1 MNQSVSQSN
10 MEPAPSS
17 TQMGDLAMPMAVSSA
32 THVGQGTV
40 IEQSRAAAE
49 VQSAIVVAQRFPRNE
64 RHALGR
70 IIAACNRL
78 SLAREAFFTFPRGN
92 ETITGASI
100 KLAKEMAR
108 SWGNIQHEI
117 VELSQDTKRGES
129 EVMAYAWDLE
139 TNTRSAI
146 RFIVPHKRFTR
157 KGVKT
162 LTDPRDIYELIAN
175 NGSRRLR
182 QCIFAIMP
190 ADLVTEAERVCRE
203 TLQKGDGKPLDVRI
217 TSCVAAFDKVGVTR
231 EMLTE
236 KTGHEPEKL
245 SLNDLTDLQIIFQS
259 IKAGEPIDSF
269 FTVESSLAKP
279 KEIDGAP
286 SEKKT
291 TKKTRQTRKKK
302 TETKTT
308 EPEKSDEAEQQAT
321 EDSEN
326 DSQLAEPQS
335 SVASDEPTNNETDP
349 DELF

>member
-1 MNQSVSQSN
+1 MNQSVSQPN
-10 MEPAPSS
+10 MESMPSTS
-17 TQMGDLAMPMAVSSA
+17 NMGDLAMPMAASAA
-32 THVGQGTV
+32 THVGQATV

-70 IIAACNRL
+70 IISACNRL

-92 ETITGASI
+92 ETVTGASI

-129 EVMAYAWDLE
+129 EVLAYAWDLE

-203 TLQKGDGKPLDVRI
+203 TLQKGDGKALDIRI
-217 TSCVAAFDKVGVTR
+217 SSCVAAFGKVGVTR

-236 KTGHEPEKL
+236 KTGHEPEKM

-259 IKAGEPIDSF
+259 IKAGESIDSF

-279 KEIDGAP
+279 QEIESESA
-286 SEKKT
+286 EKKAP
-291 TKKTRQTRKKK
+291 KKTRQSRKKK
-302 TETKTT
+302 TETKAT
-308 EPEKSDEAEQQAT
+308 EPGPPASSEQQPQPVEPEVSEEPAT
-321 EDSEN
+321 TTAPSDDN
-326 DSQLAEPQS
+326 DS
-335 SVASDEPTNNETDP
+335 DD
-349 DELF
+349 LF